1 MSEHRPIL
9 YCRCAYAKVLPEDV
23 KDLVLERLID
33 SNVPFESVSDLCEMS
48 ARKDPG
54 LVPLSQQAGLRIV
67 ACYPRAVKWLFSAAG
82 AAIQTESG
90 QSESGQSE
98 SGQSESG
105 QSESVPSK
113 SGESE
118 SRKSDAKEPVYIE
131 VLNMRTDTAD
141 SVCAKLGI
149 GTKDTAEGAQSQS
162 TGVSP

>member
-33 SNVPFESVSDLCEMS
+33 SNLPFESVSDLCEMS

-54 LVPLSQQAGLRIV
+54 LVALSQQDGLRIV

-82 AAIQTESG
+82 AAIQTEPSQTESS
-90 QSESGQSE
+90 QSESSQ
-98 SGQSESG
+98 
-105 QSESVPSK
+105 
-113 SGESE
+113 
-118 SRKSDAKEPVYIE
+118 SDAKQPVYIE
-131 VLNMRTDTAD
+131 VLNMRTDSAET
-141 SVCAKLGI
+141 VCAKLGI
-149 GTKDTAEGAQSQS
+149 GASVTTEGAESQA

>member
-33 SNVPFESVSDLCEMS
+33 SNLPFESVSDLCEMS

-54 LVPLSQQAGLRIV
+54 LVALSQQDGLRIV

-82 AAIQTESG
+82 AAIQTEPS
-90 QSESGQSE
+90 QSESSQ
-98 SGQSESG
+98 
-105 QSESVPSK
+105 
-113 SGESE
+113 
-118 SRKSDAKEPVYIE
+118 SDAKQPVYIE
-131 VLNMRTDTAD
+131 VLNMRTDSAET
-141 SVCAKLGI
+141 VCAKLGI
-149 GTKDTAEGAQSQS
+149 GKAETAETTEGAESQA

>member
-98 SGQSESG
+98 SG
-105 QSESVPSK
+105 PSK

-162 TGVSP
+162 TGVST

>member
-33 SNVPFESVSDLCEMS
+33 SNLPFESVSDLCEMS

-54 LVPLSQQAGLRIV
+54 LVALSQQDGLRIV

-82 AAIQTESG
+82 AAIQTEPS
-90 QSESGQSE
+90 QSESSQ
-98 SGQSESG
+98 
-105 QSESVPSK
+105 
-113 SGESE
+113 
-118 SRKSDAKEPVYIE
+118 SDAKQPVYIE
-131 VLNMRTDTAD
+131 VLNMRTDSAD
-141 SVCAKLGI
+141 TVCAKLGI
-149 GTKDTAEGAQSQS
+149 GTSETTEGAESQA

>member
-33 SNVPFESVSDLCEMS
+33 SNLPFESVSDLCEMS

-54 LVPLSQQAGLRIV
+54 LVALSQQDGLRIV

-82 AAIQTESG
+82 AAIQTEPS
-90 QSESGQSE
+90 QSESSQ
-98 SGQSESG
+98 
-105 QSESVPSK
+105 
-113 SGESE
+113 
-118 SRKSDAKEPVYIE
+118 SDAKQPVYIE
-131 VLNMRTDTAD
+131 VLNMRTDSAET
-141 SVCAKLGI
+141 VCAKLGI
-149 GTKDTAEGAQSQS
+149 GTSETAEGAESQA

>member
-33 SNVPFESVSDLCEMS
+33 SNLPFESVSDLCEMS

-54 LVPLSQQAGLRIV
+54 LVALSQQDGLRIV

-82 AAIQTESG
+82 AAIQTESS
-90 QSESGQSE
+90 QSDASQSDA
-98 SGQSESG
+98 SQ
-105 QSESVPSK
+105 
-113 SGESE
+113 
-118 SRKSDAKEPVYIE
+118 SDAKQPVYTE
-131 VLNMRTDTAD
+131 VLNMRTDSAE

-149 GTKDTAEGAQSQS
+149 GKAETTEGAESQA

>member
-90 QSESGQSE
+90 QSDSGQSE
-98 SGQSESG
+98 SGQS
-105 QSESVPSK
+105 K

-118 SRKSDAKEPVYIE
+118 SGQSDAKEPVYIE

-149 GTKDTAEGAQSQS
+149 GTKDTAEGAQSQA

>member
-90 QSESGQSE
+90 QSESG
-98 SGQSESG
+98 
-105 QSESVPSK
+105 PSK

-149 GTKDTAEGAQSQS
+149 GTKDTAEGAQSQG

>member
-1 MSEHRPIL
+1 
-9 YCRCAYAKVLPEDV
+9 
-23 KDLVLERLID
+23 
-33 SNVPFESVSDLCEMS
+33 MS

-98 SGQSESG
+98 SGQSES
-105 QSESVPSK
+105 VPSK

-118 SRKSDAKEPVYIE
+118 SRQSDAKEPVYIE

-149 GTKDTAEGAQSQS
+149 GAKETVEGAQSQS

>member
-98 SGQSESG
+98 SG
-105 QSESVPSK
+105 PSK

-149 GTKDTAEGAQSQS
+149 GAKETVEGAQSQA
-162 TGVSP
+162 TGVST

>member
-90 QSESGQSE
+90 QSDSGQ
-98 SGQSESG
+98 
-105 QSESVPSK
+105 SK

-118 SRKSDAKEPVYIE
+118 SGQGDAKDPVYIE

-149 GTKDTAEGAQSQS
+149 GTKDTAEGAQSQA

>member
-33 SNVPFESVSDLCEMS
+33 SNLPFESVSDLCEMS

-54 LVPLSQQAGLRIV
+54 LVALSQQDGLRIV

-82 AAIQTESG
+82 AAIQTEPS
-90 QSESGQSE
+90 QSESSQ
-98 SGQSESG
+98 
-105 QSESVPSK
+105 
-113 SGESE
+113 
-118 SRKSDAKEPVYIE
+118 SDAKQPVFIE
-131 VLNMRTDTAD
+131 VLNMRTDSAET
-141 SVCAKLGI
+141 VCAKLGI
-149 GTKDTAEGAQSQS
+149 GASVTAEGAESQA

>member
-33 SNVPFESVSDLCEMS
+33 SNLPFESVSDLCEMS

-54 LVPLSQQAGLRIV
+54 LVALSQQDGLRIV

-82 AAIQTESG
+82 AAIQTEPSP
-90 QSESGQSE
+90 SESS
-98 SGQSESG
+98 
-105 QSESVPSK
+105 P
-113 SGESE
+113 
-118 SRKSDAKEPVYIE
+118 SDAKQPVFIE
-131 VLNMRTDTAD
+131 VLNMRTDSAET
-141 SVCAKLGI
+141 VCAKLGI
-149 GTKDTAEGAQSQS
+149 GASVTAEGSQSQA

>member
-33 SNVPFESVSDLCEMS
+33 SNGPFESVSDLCEMS

-54 LVPLSQQAGLRIV
+54 LVALSQQDGLRIV

-82 AAIQTESG
+82 AAIQTEPS
-90 QSESGQSE
+90 QSESSQ
-98 SGQSESG
+98 
-105 QSESVPSK
+105 
-113 SGESE
+113 
-118 SRKSDAKEPVYIE
+118 SDAKQPVYIE
-131 VLNMRTDTAD
+131 VLNMRTDSAET
-141 SVCAKLGI
+141 VCAKLGI
-149 GTKDTAEGAQSQS
+149 GKAETAETTEGAESQA

>member
-33 SNVPFESVSDLCEMS
+33 SNLPFESVSDLCEMS

-54 LVPLSQQAGLRIV
+54 LVALSQQDGLRIV

-82 AAIQTESG
+82 AAIQTEPS
-90 QSESGQSE
+90 QSESSQ
-98 SGQSESG
+98 
-105 QSESVPSK
+105 
-113 SGESE
+113 
-118 SRKSDAKEPVYIE
+118 SDAKQPVYIE
-131 VLNMRTDTAD
+131 VLNMRTDSAD
-141 SVCAKLGI
+141 TVCAKLGI
-149 GTKDTAEGAQSQS
+149 GTSETAEGAESQA

>member
-90 QSESGQSE
+90 QSESGQS
-98 SGQSESG
+98 
-105 QSESVPSK
+105 
-113 SGESE
+113 
-118 SRKSDAKEPVYIE
+118 DAKEPVYIE

-149 GTKDTAEGAQSQS
+149 GTKDTADGAQNQA

>member
-90 QSESGQSE
+90 QSESG
-98 SGQSESG
+98 
-105 QSESVPSK
+105 PSK

-149 GTKDTAEGAQSQS
+149 GAKETVEGAHIQS

>member
-90 QSESGQSE
+90 QTESGQSE

-105 QSESVPSK
+105 PSK

-149 GTKDTAEGAQSQS
+149 GAKETVEGAQSQA
-162 TGVSP
+162 TGVST

>member
-33 SNVPFESVSDLCEMS
+33 SNLPFESVSDLCEMS

-54 LVPLSQQAGLRIV
+54 LVALSQQDGLRIV

-82 AAIQTESG
+82 AAIQTESS
-90 QSESGQSE
+90 QSE
-98 SGQSESG
+98 
-105 QSESVPSK
+105 PSQ
-113 SGESE
+113 
-118 SRKSDAKEPVYIE
+118 SDAKQPVSIE
-131 VLNMRTDTAD
+131 VLNMRTDSAET
-141 SVCAKLGI
+141 VCAKLGI
-149 GTKDTAEGAQSQS
+149 GKAETTEGAESQA

>member
-33 SNVPFESVSDLCEMS
+33 SNLPFESVSDLCEMS

-54 LVPLSQQAGLRIV
+54 LVALSQQDGLRIV

-82 AAIQTESG
+82 AAIQTEPS
-90 QSESGQSE
+90 QSESSQ
-98 SGQSESG
+98 
-105 QSESVPSK
+105 
-113 SGESE
+113 
-118 SRKSDAKEPVYIE
+118 SDAKQPVYIE
-131 VLNMRTDTAD
+131 VLNMRTDSAET
-141 SVCAKLGI
+141 VCAKLGI
-149 GTKDTAEGAQSQS
+149 GKAETTEGAESQA

>member
-33 SNVPFESVSDLCEMS
+33 SNLPFESVSDLCEMS

-54 LVPLSQQAGLRIV
+54 LVALSQQDGLRIV

-82 AAIQTESG
+82 AAIQTEPS
-90 QSESGQSE
+90 QTESSQ
-98 SGQSESG
+98 
-105 QSESVPSK
+105 
-113 SGESE
+113 
-118 SRKSDAKEPVYIE
+118 SDAKQPVSIE
-131 VLNMRTDTAD
+131 VLNMRTDSAET
-141 SVCAKLGI
+141 VCAKLGI
-149 GTKDTAEGAQSQS
+149 GASVTTEGAESQA

>member
-90 QSESGQSE
+90 QSES
-98 SGQSESG
+98 
-105 QSESVPSK
+105 VPSK

-162 TGVSP
+162 TGVST

>member
-33 SNVPFESVSDLCEMS
+33 SNLPFESVSDLCEMS

-54 LVPLSQQAGLRIV
+54 LVALSQQDGLRIV

-82 AAIQTESG
+82 AAIQTEPS
-90 QSESGQSE
+90 QSESSQ
-98 SGQSESG
+98 
-105 QSESVPSK
+105 
-113 SGESE
+113 
-118 SRKSDAKEPVYIE
+118 SDAKQPVYIE
-131 VLNMRTDTAD
+131 VLNMRTDSAET
-141 SVCAKLGI
+141 VCAKLGI
-149 GTKDTAEGAQSQS
+149 GKAETAEGSESQA

>member
-33 SNVPFESVSDLCEMS
+33 SNLPFESVSDLCEMS

-54 LVPLSQQAGLRIV
+54 LVALSQQDGLRIV

-82 AAIQTESG
+82 AAIQTEPS
-90 QSESGQSE
+90 QSESSQ
-98 SGQSESG
+98 
-105 QSESVPSK
+105 
-113 SGESE
+113 
-118 SRKSDAKEPVYIE
+118 SDAKQPVYIE
-131 VLNMRTDTAD
+131 VLNMRTDSAET
-141 SVCAKLGI
+141 VCAKLGI
-149 GTKDTAEGAQSQS
+149 GKAGKAETTEGAESQA